1 MNKTILFLFLIDFG
15 IKGALGNVYGEEFSN
30 YVVKHIRV
38 LAYVL
43 PNFKKHVSP
52 FRQYA
57 F

>member
-30 YVVKHIRV
+30 YVVKHIWV